1 MDTLYYSNN
10 CKHSQRILQFLVKS
24 NLSNKI
30 NFLCIDKRKR
40 DPSNNQTY
48 IILENGQRV
57 IMPPNIS
64 SVPALLLIK
73 QNYHVVLGDDIVKH
87 YQTAASVETKK
98 RMIQEPVEPMGSNI
112 MQSTGGMNIVSEQ
125 YTMYNL
131 TPDELSAKGSSGR
144 RLLHNYVS
152 AHDEIISINT
162 PPDTYQPDKI
172 EQGVTVDS
180 LMQKRMD
187 DVPSKNSQ
195 ENMFVVPRSI

>member
-1 MDTLYYSNN
+1 M
-10 CKHSQRILQFLVKS
+10 
-24 NLSNKI
+24 
-30 NFLCIDKRKR
+30 
-40 DPSNNQTY
+40 
-48 IILENGQRV
+48 
-57 IMPPNIS
+57 
-64 SVPALLLIK
+64 
-73 QNYHVVLGDDIVKH
+73 
-87 YQTAASVETKK
+87 
-98 RMIQEPVEPMGSNI
+98 
-112 MQSTGGMNIVSEQ
+112 
-125 YTMYNL
+125 